1 MQLSEVL
8 TGPVLT
14 NRIEHV
20 TLPTRVEVSTRNVKK
35 IKCGSTEYSK
45 TIENNNK
52 KTFDYY
58 FNPRVSFG
66 WSSYWDL
73 YKDEC
78 HVDEIQIHEVTVTD
92 TDDQATLCRVK
103 TTRRTKLDTVQHL
116 SVIAK
121 GKLRNA
127 CILNKSSCMRAL
139 AFMSENLDCMASQQK
154 CSTKSSTVTT

>member
-1 MQLSEVL
+1 M
-8 TGPVLT
+8 LT

-20 TLPTRVEVSTRNVKK
+20 TRAEVSTRNVKK
-35 IKCGSTEYSK
+35 IKCSSIEYSK
-45 TIENNNK
+45 TIENKIK

-58 FNPRVSFG
+58 FNTWISFG

-78 HVDEIQIHEVTVTD
+78 HVDGIQIHEVTVTD
-92 TDDQATLCRVK
+92 TDGQATLCRVK
-103 TTRRTKLDTVQHL
+103 TTRRNKLDTVQHL

-139 AFMSENLDCMASQQK
+139 AFRSENLDCMASQQK

>member
-1 MQLSEVL
+1 M
-8 TGPVLT
+8 LT
-14 NRIEHV
+14 NRIERV
-20 TLPTRVEVSTRNVKK
+20 TLPPRVEVSTRNVKK
-35 IKCGSTEYSK
+35 MNAVQLKILKLLK
-45 TIENNNK
+45 IIK

-58 FNPRVSFG
+58 FNPRISFG

-92 TDDQATLCRVK
+92 TDGQATLCHVK
-103 TTRRTKLDTVQHL
+103 TTRRNKLDTVQHL

-139 AFMSENLDCMASQQK
+139 AFRSDNLDCMASQQK

>member
-1 MQLSEVL
+1 M
-8 TGPVLT
+8 LT

-20 TLPTRVEVSTRNVKK
+20 TLPTRAEVSTRNVKK
-35 IKCGSTEYSK
+35 IKCGSIEYSK
-45 TIENNNK
+45 TIENKIK

-58 FNPRVSFG
+58 FNPWISFG
-66 WSSYWDL
+66 WSAYWDL

-78 HVDEIQIHEVTVTD
+78 HVDGIQIHEVTVTD
-92 TDDQATLCRVK
+92 TDGQVTLCRVK
-103 TTRRTKLDTVQHL
+103 TTRRTKLLDTAQHL
-116 SVIAK
+116 SLIVK

-139 AFMSENLDCMASQQK
+139 AFRSDNLDCMASQQK